1 MLHLNNKISHRLA
14 GVLGLLLLTM
24 MAIVGMSLW
33 QMSAMRTLGAEVT
46 DNWLPSVEKI
56 NQMNAS
62 VIDFRMVEFQHVLNN
77 DDSRMAAIE
86 RVLQETRTTFDAH
99 HKHYVELI
107 SSDEERKLHD
117 TFDTDW
123 KRYLQFHEQVLA
135 FSRKNEN
142 TQAKAVLEGDAQRTF
157 AAMRKVLD
165 QLIQLNEAGSVS
177 AAAASESA
185 YRMARNAMLIAAAL
199 GLALAITTGWWLM
212 RSITGPLQQAL
223 QAAHRV
229 ADGDLSCV
237 VEHQSEDESGKVLQ
251 ALQQMQS
258 SLEGVVTKV
267 RDNADSVATAS
278 QQIAHASLDLSSR
291 TEEQAS
297 ALEETAATMDELAAT
312 VRTNSENAQ
321 QADQLARSASAIAEQ
336 GGEVVGRVVT
346 TMQNINASSRKISDI
361 IGVIDGIAFQTNIL
375 ALNAAVEAARA
386 GEQGRGFA
394 VVASEVR
401 SLAQRSAEAA
411 KEIKTLIS
419 RSVEQVSHGTELVD
433 QAGKTMGEIV
443 GSIQRVSN
451 IVAEITTATQEQS
464 LGIQQVGQAI
474 SQLDQTTQQ
483 NAAMVEES
491 AAAAETLK
499 SQAMQLVQTV
509 GVFKLSS
516 QGMGHSAATTRPARH
531 HQPAHPPARP
541 AVQPAARPAF
551 KPAPAAK
558 AAVAPP
564 PSAPAVAEQASD
576 DWAKF

>member
-1 MLHLNNKISHRLA
+1 MPHLNNKISHRLA
-14 GVLGLLLLTM
+14 GVLGLLLLTTL
-24 MAIVGMSLW
+24 AIVGMALW
-33 QMSAMRTLGAEVT
+33 QMGVMRTLSADVSN
-46 DNWLPSVEKI
+46 NWLPSVETVT
-56 NQMNAS
+56 QMNTNTGELRVA
-62 VIDFRMVEFQHVLNN
+62 EFQQVLNT
-77 DDSRMAAIE
+77 DSTRVAALEKTMAQIQAE
-86 RVLQETRTTFDAH
+86 FEAH
-99 HKHYVELI
+99 HKTYVALI
-107 SSDEERKLHD
+107 SSPEEHKLHD
-117 TFDTDW
+117 AFEAQW
-123 KRYLQFHEQVLA
+123 KHYLQFHAQLVEL
-135 FSRKNEN
+135 SRKNE
-142 TQAKAVLEGDAQRTF
+142 QAQARELLEGDAQRTF
-157 AAMRKVLD
+157 EAMSKVLD
-165 QLIQLNEAGSVS
+165 QLVELNQTGARS
-177 AAAASESA
+177 AAEASESA
-185 YRMARNAMLIAAAL
+185 YLMARNAMVIAAAL
-199 GLALAITTGWWLM
+199 GLAMAVTAGLWLM

-237 VEHQSEDESGKVLQ
+237 IEHQSQDESGQVLQ
-251 ALQQMQS
+251 ALQQMQT

-278 QQIAHASLDLSSR
+278 QQIANASQDLSSR

-312 VRTNSENAQ
+312 VRTNTENAQ
-321 QADQLARSASAIAEQ
+321 QADQLARSASAIAVQ
-336 GGEVVGRVVT
+336 GGEVVGKVVT

-419 RSVEQVSHGTELVD
+419 RSVEQVSHGTDLVD

-443 GSIQRVSN
+443 GSIRRVSD
-451 IVAEITTATQEQS
+451 IVTEITTATQEQS

-499 SQAMQLVQTV
+499 DQAMQLVQTV
-509 GVFKLSS
+509 AVFRLSGTPS
-516 QGMGHSAATTRPARH
+516 TRASAMPAAPRQTAPQTRAATM
-531 HQPAHPPARP
+531 
-541 AVQPAARPAF
+541 
-551 KPAPAAK
+551 PAPR
-558 AAVAPP
+558 PTFR
-564 PSAPAVAEQASD
+564 SAPAHTAVQTSAGTPAAAEPVSD

>member
-1 MLHLNNKISHRLA
+1 MPHLNNKISHRLA
-14 GVLGLLLLTM
+14 GVLGLLLLTTL
-24 MAIVGMSLW
+24 AIVGMALW
-33 QMSAMRTLGAEVT
+33 QMGVMRTLSAEVSN
-46 DNWLPSVEKI
+46 NWLPSVETVT
-56 NQMNAS
+56 QMNTNTGELRVA
-62 VIDFRMVEFQHVLNN
+62 EFQQVLNT
-77 DDSRMAAIE
+77 DSTRVAALEKTMAQIQAE
-86 RVLQETRTTFDAH
+86 FEAH
-99 HKHYVELI
+99 HKTYVALI
-107 SSDEERKLHD
+107 SSPEEHKLHD
-117 TFDTDW
+117 AFEAQW
-123 KRYLQFHEQVLA
+123 KHYLQFHAQLVEL
-135 FSRKNEN
+135 SRKNE
-142 TQAKAVLEGDAQRTF
+142 QAQARELLEGDAQRTF
-157 AAMRKVLD
+157 EAMSKVLD
-165 QLIQLNEAGSVS
+165 QLVELNQTGARS
-177 AAAASESA
+177 AAEASESA
-185 YRMARNAMLIAAAL
+185 YLMARNAMVIAAAL
-199 GLALAITTGWWLM
+199 GLAMAVTAGLWLM

-237 VEHQSEDESGKVLQ
+237 IEHQSQDESGQVLQ
-251 ALQQMQS
+251 ALQQMQT
-258 SLEGVVTKV
+258 SLEGVVTRV

-278 QQIAHASLDLSSR
+278 QQIANASQDLSSR

-312 VRTNSENAQ
+312 VRTNTENAQ
-321 QADQLARSASAIAEQ
+321 QADQLARSASAIAVQ
-336 GGEVVGRVVT
+336 GGEVVGKVVT

-419 RSVEQVSHGTELVD
+419 RSVEQVSHGTDLVD

-443 GSIQRVSN
+443 GSIRRVSD
-451 IVAEITTATQEQS
+451 IVTEITTATQEQS

-499 SQAMQLVQTV
+499 DQAMQLVQTV
-509 GVFKLSS
+509 AVFRLSGTPS
-516 QGMGHSAATTRPARH
+516 TRASAMPAAPRQTAPQTRAATM
-531 HQPAHPPARP
+531 
-541 AVQPAARPAF
+541 
-551 KPAPAAK
+551 PAPR
-558 AAVAPP
+558 PTFR
-564 PSAPAVAEQASD
+564 SAPAHTAVQTSAGTPAAAEPVSD

>member
-1 MLHLNNKISHRLA
+1 MPHLNNKISHRLA
-14 GVLGLLLLTM
+14 GVLGLLLLTTL
-24 MAIVGMSLW
+24 AIVGMALW
-33 QMSAMRTLGAEVT
+33 QMGVMRTLSAEVSN
-46 DNWLPSVEKI
+46 NWLPSVETV
-56 NQMNAS
+56 NQMNANTGELR
-62 VIDFRMVEFQHVLNN
+62 VAEFQQVLNT
-77 DDSRMAAIE
+77 DSTRVAALEKTMAQIQAE
-86 RVLQETRTTFDAH
+86 FEAH
-99 HKHYVELI
+99 HKTYVALI
-107 SSDEERKLHD
+107 SSPEEHKLHD
-117 TFDTDW
+117 AFEAQW
-123 KRYLQFHEQVLA
+123 KHYLQFHAQLVEL
-135 FSRKNEN
+135 SRKNE
-142 TQAKAVLEGDAQRTF
+142 QAQARELLEGDAQRTF
-157 AAMRKVLD
+157 EAMSKVLD
-165 QLIQLNEAGSVS
+165 QLVELNQTGARS
-177 AAAASESA
+177 AAEASESA
-185 YRMARNAMLIAAAL
+185 YLMARNAMVIAAAL
-199 GLALAITTGWWLM
+199 GLAMAVTAGLWLM

-237 VEHQSEDESGKVLQ
+237 IEHQSQDESGQVLQ
-251 ALQQMQS
+251 ALQQMQT

-278 QQIAHASLDLSSR
+278 QQIANASQDLSSR

-312 VRTNSENAQ
+312 VRTNTENAQ
-321 QADQLARSASAIAEQ
+321 QADQLARSASAIAVQ
-336 GGEVVGRVVT
+336 GGEVVGKVVT

-419 RSVEQVSHGTELVD
+419 RSVEQVSHGTDLVD

-443 GSIQRVSN
+443 GSIRRVSD
-451 IVAEITTATQEQS
+451 IVTEITTATQEQS

-499 SQAMQLVQTV
+499 DQAMQLVQTV
-509 GVFKLSS
+509 AVFRLSGTPS
-516 QGMGHSAATTRPARH
+516 TRASAMPAAPRQTAPQTRAATM
-531 HQPAHPPARP
+531 
-541 AVQPAARPAF
+541 
-551 KPAPAAK
+551 PAPR
-558 AAVAPP
+558 PTFR
-564 PSAPAVAEQASD
+564 SAPAHTAVQTSAGTPAAAEPVSD

>member
-1 MLHLNNKISHRLA
+1 MPHLNNKISHRLA
-14 GVLGLLLLTM
+14 GVLGLLLLTTL
-24 MAIVGMSLW
+24 AIVGMALW
-33 QMSAMRTLGAEVT
+33 QMGVMRTLSAEVSN
-46 DNWLPSVEKI
+46 NWLPSVETVT
-56 NQMNAS
+56 QMNTNTGELRVA
-62 VIDFRMVEFQHVLNN
+62 EFQQVLNT
-77 DDSRMAAIE
+77 DSTRVAALEKTMAQIQAE
-86 RVLQETRTTFDAH
+86 FEAH
-99 HKHYVELI
+99 HKTYVALI
-107 SSDEERKLHD
+107 SSPEEHKLHD
-117 TFDTDW
+117 AFEAQW
-123 KRYLQFHEQVLA
+123 KHYLQFHAQLVEL
-135 FSRKNEN
+135 SRKNE
-142 TQAKAVLEGDAQRTF
+142 QAQARELLEGDAQRTF
-157 AAMRKVLD
+157 EAMSKVLD
-165 QLIQLNEAGSVS
+165 QLVELNQTGARS
-177 AAAASESA
+177 AAEASESA
-185 YRMARNAMLIAAAL
+185 YLMARNAMVIAAAL
-199 GLALAITTGWWLM
+199 GLAMAVTAGLWLM

-237 VEHQSEDESGKVLQ
+237 IEHQSQDESGQVLQ
-251 ALQQMQS
+251 ALQQMQT

-278 QQIAHASLDLSSR
+278 QQIANASQDLSSR

-312 VRTNSENAQ
+312 VRTNTENAQ
-321 QADQLARSASAIAEQ
+321 QADQLARSASAIAVQ
-336 GGEVVGRVVT
+336 GGEVVGKVVT

-419 RSVEQVSHGTELVD
+419 RSVEQVSHGTDLVD

-443 GSIQRVSN
+443 GSIRRVSD
-451 IVAEITTATQEQS
+451 IVTEITTATQEQS

-499 SQAMQLVQTV
+499 DQAMQLVQTV
-509 GVFKLSS
+509 AVFRLSGTPS
-516 QGMGHSAATTRPARH
+516 TRASAMPAAPRQTAPQTRAATM
-531 HQPAHPPARP
+531 
-541 AVQPAARPAF
+541 
-551 KPAPAAK
+551 PAPR
-558 AAVAPP
+558 PTFR
-564 PSAPAVAEQASD
+564 SAPAHTAVQTSAGTPAAAEPVSD

>member
-1 MLHLNNKISHRLA
+1 MPHLNNKISHRLA
-14 GVLGLLLLTM
+14 GVLGLLLLTTL
-24 MAIVGMSLW
+24 AIVGMALW
-33 QMSAMRTLGAEVT
+33 QMGVMRTLSAEVSN
-46 DNWLPSVEKI
+46 NWLPSVETV
-56 NQMNAS
+56 NQMNANTGELR
-62 VIDFRMVEFQHVLNN
+62 VAEFQQVLNT
-77 DDSRMAAIE
+77 DSTRVAALEKTMAQIQAE
-86 RVLQETRTTFDAH
+86 FEAH
-99 HKHYVELI
+99 HKTYVALI
-107 SSDEERKLHD
+107 SSPEEHKLHD
-117 TFDTDW
+117 AFDAQW
-123 KRYLQFHEQVLA
+123 KHYLQFHAQIVEL
-135 FSRKNEN
+135 SRKNE
-142 TQAKAVLEGDAQRTF
+142 QAQARELLEGDAQRTF
-157 AAMRKVLD
+157 ETMRKVLD
-165 QLIQLNEAGSVS
+165 QLVELNQTGARS
-177 AAAASESA
+177 AAEASESA
-185 YRMARNAMLIAAAL
+185 YLMARNAMVIAAAL
-199 GLALAITTGWWLM
+199 GLAMAVTAGLWLM

-237 VEHQSEDESGKVLQ
+237 IEHQSQDESGQVLQ
-251 ALQQMQS
+251 ALQQMQT

-278 QQIAHASLDLSSR
+278 QQIANASQDLSSR

-312 VRTNSENAQ
+312 VRTNTENAQ
-321 QADQLARSASAIAEQ
+321 QADQLARSASAIAVQ
-336 GGEVVGRVVT
+336 GGEVVGKVVT

-419 RSVEQVSHGTELVD
+419 RSVEQVSHGTDLVD

-443 GSIQRVSN
+443 GSIRRVSD
-451 IVAEITTATQEQS
+451 IVTEITTATQEQS

-499 SQAMQLVQTV
+499 DQAMQLVQTV
-509 GVFKLSS
+509 AVFRLSGTPS
-516 QGMGHSAATTRPARH
+516 TRASAMPAAPRQTAPQTRAATM
-531 HQPAHPPARP
+531 
-541 AVQPAARPAF
+541 
-551 KPAPAAK
+551 PAPR
-558 AAVAPP
+558 PTFR
-564 PSAPAVAEQASD
+564 SAPAHTAVQTSAGTPAAAEPVSD

>member
-1 MLHLNNKISHRLA
+1 MPHLNNKISHRLA
-14 GVLGLLLLTM
+14 GVLGLLLLTTL
-24 MAIVGMSLW
+24 AIVGMALW
-33 QMSAMRTLGAEVT
+33 QMGVMRTLSAEVSN
-46 DNWLPSVEKI
+46 NWLPSVETVT
-56 NQMNAS
+56 QMNTNTGELRVA
-62 VIDFRMVEFQHVLNN
+62 EFQQVLNT
-77 DDSRMAAIE
+77 DSTRVAALEKTMAQIQAE
-86 RVLQETRTTFDAH
+86 FEAH
-99 HKHYVELI
+99 HKTYVALI
-107 SSDEERKLHD
+107 SSPEEQKLHD
-117 TFDTDW
+117 AFEAQW
-123 KRYLQFHEQVLA
+123 KHYLQFHAQIVEL
-135 FSRKNEN
+135 SRKNE
-142 TQAKAVLEGDAQRTF
+142 QAQARELLEGDAQRTF
-157 AAMRKVLD
+157 ETMSKVLD
-165 QLIQLNEAGSVS
+165 QLVELNQTGARS
-177 AAAASESA
+177 AAEASESA
-185 YRMARNAMLIAAAL
+185 YLMARNAMVIAAAL
-199 GLALAITTGWWLM
+199 GLAMAVTAGLWLM

-223 QAAHRV
+223 QATHRV

-237 VEHQSEDESGKVLQ
+237 IEHQSQDESGQVLQ
-251 ALQQMQS
+251 ALQQMQT

-278 QQIAHASLDLSSR
+278 QQIANASQDLSSR

-312 VRTNSENAQ
+312 VRANTENAQ
-321 QADQLARSASAIAEQ
+321 QADQLARSASAIAVQ
-336 GGEVVGRVVT
+336 GGEVVGKVVT

-419 RSVEQVSHGTELVD
+419 RSVEQVSHGTDLVD

-443 GSIQRVSN
+443 GSIRRVSD
-451 IVAEITTATQEQS
+451 IVTEITTATQEQS

-499 SQAMQLVQTV
+499 DQAMQLVQTV
-509 GVFKLSS
+509 AVFRLSGTPS
-516 QGMGHSAATTRPARH
+516 TRASAMPAAPRQTAPQTRAATM
-531 HQPAHPPARP
+531 
-541 AVQPAARPAF
+541 
-551 KPAPAAK
+551 PAPR
-558 AAVAPP
+558 PTFR
-564 PSAPAVAEQASD
+564 SAPAHTAVQTSAGTPAAAEPVSD

>member
-1 MLHLNNKISHRLA
+1 
-14 GVLGLLLLTM
+14 
-24 MAIVGMSLW
+24 MS
-33 QMSAMRTLGAEVT
+33 
-46 DNWLPSVEKI
+46 
-56 NQMNAS
+56 
-62 VIDFRMVEFQHVLNN
+62 
-77 DDSRMAAIE
+77 
-86 RVLQETRTTFDAH
+86 
-99 HKHYVELI
+99 
-107 SSDEERKLHD
+107 
-117 TFDTDW
+117 
-123 KRYLQFHEQVLA
+123 
-135 FSRKNEN
+135 
-142 TQAKAVLEGDAQRTF
+142 
-157 AAMRKVLD
+157 KVLD
-165 QLIQLNEAGSVS
+165 QLVELNQTGARS
-177 AAAASESA
+177 AAEASESA
-185 YRMARNAMLIAAAL
+185 YLMARNAMVIAAAL
-199 GLALAITTGWWLM
+199 GLAMAVTAGLWLM

-237 VEHQSEDESGKVLQ
+237 IEHQSQDESGQVLQ
-251 ALQQMQS
+251 ALQQMQT

-278 QQIAHASLDLSSR
+278 QQIANASQDLSSR

-312 VRTNSENAQ
+312 VRTNTENAQ
-321 QADQLARSASAIAEQ
+321 QADQLARSASAIAVQ
-336 GGEVVGRVVT
+336 GGEVVGKVVT

-419 RSVEQVSHGTELVD
+419 RSVEQVSHGTDLVD

-443 GSIQRVSN
+443 GSIRRVSD
-451 IVAEITTATQEQS
+451 IVTEITTATQEQS

-499 SQAMQLVQTV
+499 DQAMQLVQTV
-509 GVFKLSS
+509 AVFRLSGTPS
-516 QGMGHSAATTRPARH
+516 TRASAMPAAPRQTAPQTRAATM
-531 HQPAHPPARP
+531 
-541 AVQPAARPAF
+541 
-551 KPAPAAK
+551 PAPR
-558 AAVAPP
+558 PTFR
-564 PSAPAVAEQASD
+564 SAPAHTAVQTSAGTPAAAEPVSD

>member
-1 MLHLNNKISHRLA
+1 MPHLNDKISHRLA
-14 GVLGLLLLTM
+14 GVLGLLLLTTL
-24 MAIVGMSLW
+24 AIVGMALW
-33 QMSAMRTLGAEVT
+33 QMGVMRTLSAEVSN
-46 DNWLPSVEKI
+46 NWLPSVETV
-56 NQMNAS
+56 NQMNANTGELR
-62 VIDFRMVEFQHVLNN
+62 VAEFQQVLNT
-77 DDSRMAAIE
+77 DSTRVAALEKTMAQIQAE
-86 RVLQETRTTFDAH
+86 FEAH
-99 HKHYVELI
+99 HKTYVALI
-107 SSDEERKLHD
+107 SSPEEQKLHD
-117 TFDTDW
+117 AFEAQW
-123 KRYLQFHEQVLA
+123 KHYLQFHAQIVEL
-135 FSRKNEN
+135 SRKNE
-142 TQAKAVLEGDAQRTF
+142 QAQARELLEGDAQRTF
-157 AAMRKVLD
+157 ETMSKVLD
-165 QLIQLNEAGSVS
+165 QLVELNQTGARS
-177 AAAASESA
+177 AAEASESA
-185 YRMARNAMLIAAAL
+185 YLMARNAMVIAAAL
-199 GLALAITTGWWLM
+199 GLAMAVTAGLWLM

-223 QAAHRV
+223 QATHRV

-237 VEHQSEDESGKVLQ
+237 IEHQSQDESGQVLQ
-251 ALQQMQS
+251 ALQQMQT

-278 QQIAHASLDLSSR
+278 QQIANASQDLSSR

-312 VRTNSENAQ
+312 VRANTENAQ
-321 QADQLARSASAIAEQ
+321 QADQLARSASAIAVQ
-336 GGEVVGRVVT
+336 GGEVVGKVVT

-419 RSVEQVSHGTELVD
+419 RSVEQVSHGTDLVD

-443 GSIQRVSN
+443 GSIRRVSD
-451 IVAEITTATQEQS
+451 IVTEITTATQEQS

-499 SQAMQLVQTV
+499 DQAMQLVQTV
-509 GVFKLSS
+509 AVFRLSGTPS
-516 QGMGHSAATTRPARH
+516 TRASAMPAAPRQTAPQTRAATM
-531 HQPAHPPARP
+531 
-541 AVQPAARPAF
+541 
-551 KPAPAAK
+551 PAPR
-558 AAVAPP
+558 PTFR
-564 PSAPAVAEQASD
+564 SAPAHTAVQTSAGTPAAAEPVSD

>member
-24 MAIVGMSLW
+24 MAIVGMALW
-33 QMSAMRTLGAEVT
+33 QMGAMRTLSAEVSN
-46 DNWLPSVEKI
+46 NWLPSVAKV

-62 VIDFRMVEFQHVLNN
+62 VIDFRMVEFQHVLNT
-77 DDSRMAAIE
+77 DDARMESIE
-86 RVLQETRTTFDAH
+86 RVMAQVRTTSDAH
-99 HKHYVELI
+99 NKSYVELI
-107 SSDEERKLHD
+107 SSPEERKLHD
-117 TFDTDW
+117 TFDTEW
-123 KRYLQFHEQVLA
+123 KRYLQLHEQVLA
-135 FSRKNEN
+135 LSRKNEN
-142 TQAKAVLEGDAQRTF
+142 TQAKAVLEGDAQQTF
-157 AAMRKVLD
+157 GAMRKVLA
-165 QLIQLNEAGSVS
+165 QLIQLNEAGSLS
-177 AAAASESA
+177 AAQASESA
-185 YRMARNAMLIAAAL
+185 YLMARNAMLIAAAL
-199 GLALAITTGWWLM
+199 GLSMAITTGWWLI
-212 RSITGPLQQAL
+212 RSITSPLQQAL

-237 VEHQSEDESGKVLQ
+237 IEQQSEDESGKVLQ

-278 QQIAHASLDLSSR
+278 QQIAHASQDLSSR

-297 ALEETAATMDELAAT
+297 ALEETAATMDELGAT
-312 VRTNSENAQ
+312 VRTNTENAQ
-321 QADQLARSASAIAEQ
+321 QADQLARSASAIAVQ

-411 KEIKTLIS
+411 KEIKTLIN
-419 RSVEQVSHGTELVD
+419 RSVEQVSHGTDLVD

-443 GSIQRVSN
+443 GSIQRVSH

-499 SQAMQLVQTV
+499 EQAMQLVQTV
-509 GVFKLSS
+509 AVFRLS
-516 QGMGHSAATTRPARH
+516 GTAATRVSTMPAAPRQTSHPARAAAM
-531 HQPAHPPARP
+531 PAPRSTFKSAPAP
-541 AVQPAARPAF
+541 VAHAAAS
-551 KPAPAAK
+551 APAA
-558 AAVAPP
+558 
-564 PSAPAVAEQASD
+564 AEPVSD

>member
-1 MLHLNNKISHRLA
+1 MPHLNNKISHRLA
-14 GVLGLLLLTM
+14 GVLGLLLLTTL
-24 MAIVGMSLW
+24 AIVGMALW
-33 QMSAMRTLGAEVT
+33 QMGVMRTLSAEVSN
-46 DNWLPSVEKI
+46 NWLPSVETV
-56 NQMNAS
+56 NQMNANTGELR
-62 VIDFRMVEFQHVLNN
+62 VAEFQQVLNT
-77 DDSRMAAIE
+77 DSTRVAALEKTMAQIQAE
-86 RVLQETRTTFDAH
+86 FEAH
-99 HKHYVELI
+99 HKTYVALI
-107 SSDEERKLHD
+107 SSPEEHKLHD
-117 TFDTDW
+117 AFEAQW
-123 KRYLQFHEQVLA
+123 KHYLQFHAQIVEL
-135 FSRKNEN
+135 SRKNE
-142 TQAKAVLEGDAQRTF
+142 QAQARELLEGDAQRTF
-157 AAMRKVLD
+157 EAMRKVLD
-165 QLIQLNEAGSVS
+165 QLVEMNQTGARS
-177 AAAASESA
+177 AAEASESA
-185 YRMARNAMLIAAAL
+185 YLMARNAMVIAAAL
-199 GLALAITTGWWLM
+199 GLAMAVTAGLWLM

-237 VEHQSEDESGKVLQ
+237 IEHQSQDESGQVLQ
-251 ALQQMQS
+251 ALQQMQT

-278 QQIAHASLDLSSR
+278 QQIANASQDLSSR

-312 VRTNSENAQ
+312 VRTNTENAQ
-321 QADQLARSASAIAEQ
+321 QADQLARSASAIAVQ
-336 GGEVVGRVVT
+336 GGEVVGKVVT

-419 RSVEQVSHGTELVD
+419 RSVEQVSHGTDLVD

-443 GSIQRVSN
+443 GSIRRVSD
-451 IVAEITTATQEQS
+451 IVTEITTATQEQS

-499 SQAMQLVQTV
+499 DQAMQLVQTV
-509 GVFKLSS
+509 AVFRLSGTPS
-516 QGMGHSAATTRPARH
+516 TRASAMPAAPRQTAPQTRAATM
-531 HQPAHPPARP
+531 
-541 AVQPAARPAF
+541 
-551 KPAPAAK
+551 PAPR
-558 AAVAPP
+558 PTFR
-564 PSAPAVAEQASD
+564 SAPAHTAVQTSAGTPAAAEPVSD

>member
-1 MLHLNNKISHRLA
+1 MPHLNNKISHRLA
-14 GVLGLLLLTM
+14 GVLGLLLLTTL
-24 MAIVGMSLW
+24 AIVGMALW
-33 QMSAMRTLGAEVT
+33 QMGVMRTLSAEVSN
-46 DNWLPSVEKI
+46 NWLPSVETV
-56 NQMNAS
+56 NQMNANTGELR
-62 VIDFRMVEFQHVLNN
+62 VAEFQQVLNT
-77 DDSRMAAIE
+77 DSTRVAALEKTMAQIQAE
-86 RVLQETRTTFDAH
+86 FEAH
-99 HKHYVELI
+99 HKTYVALI
-107 SSDEERKLHD
+107 SSPEEHKLHD
-117 TFDTDW
+117 AFDAQW
-123 KRYLQFHEQVLA
+123 KHYLQFHAQIVEL
-135 FSRKNEN
+135 SRKNE
-142 TQAKAVLEGDAQRTF
+142 QAQARELLEGDAQRTF
-157 AAMRKVLD
+157 EAMSKVLD
-165 QLIQLNEAGSVS
+165 QLVELNQTGARS
-177 AAAASESA
+177 AAEASESA
-185 YRMARNAMLIAAAL
+185 YLMARNAMVIAAAL
-199 GLALAITTGWWLM
+199 GLAMAVTAGLWLM

-237 VEHQSEDESGKVLQ
+237 IEHQSQDESGQVLQ
-251 ALQQMQS
+251 ALQQMQT

-278 QQIAHASLDLSSR
+278 QQIANASQDLSSR

-312 VRTNSENAQ
+312 VRTNTENAQ
-321 QADQLARSASAIAEQ
+321 QADQLARSASAIAVQ
-336 GGEVVGRVVT
+336 GGEVVGKVVT

-419 RSVEQVSHGTELVD
+419 RSVEQVSHGTDLVD

-443 GSIQRVSN
+443 GSIRRVSD
-451 IVAEITTATQEQS
+451 IVTEITTATQEQS

-499 SQAMQLVQTV
+499 DQAMQLVQTV
-509 GVFKLSS
+509 AVFRLSGTPS
-516 QGMGHSAATTRPARH
+516 TRASAMPAAPRQTAPQTRAATM
-531 HQPAHPPARP
+531 
-541 AVQPAARPAF
+541 
-551 KPAPAAK
+551 PAPR
-558 AAVAPP
+558 PTFR
-564 PSAPAVAEQASD
+564 SAPAHTAVQTSAGTPAAAEPVSD

>member
-1 MLHLNNKISHRLA
+1 MPHLNNKISHRLA
-14 GVLGLLLLTM
+14 GVLGLLLLTTL
-24 MAIVGMSLW
+24 AIVGLALW
-33 QMSAMRTLGAEVT
+33 QMGVMRTLSAEVSN
-46 DNWLPSVEKI
+46 NWLPSVETVT
-56 NQMNAS
+56 QMNTNTGELRVA
-62 VIDFRMVEFQHVLNN
+62 EFQQVLNT
-77 DDSRMAAIE
+77 DSTRVAALEKTMAQIQAE
-86 RVLQETRTTFDAH
+86 FEAH
-99 HKHYVELI
+99 HKTYVALI
-107 SSDEERKLHD
+107 SSPEEHKLHD
-117 TFDTDW
+117 AFEAQW
-123 KRYLQFHEQVLA
+123 KHYLQFHAQIVEL
-135 FSRKNEN
+135 SRKNE
-142 TQAKAVLEGDAQRTF
+142 QAQARELLEGDAQRTF
-157 AAMRKVLD
+157 ETMSKVLD
-165 QLIQLNEAGSVS
+165 QLVELNQTGARS
-177 AAAASESA
+177 AAEASESA
-185 YRMARNAMLIAAAL
+185 YLMARNAMVIAAAL
-199 GLALAITTGWWLM
+199 GLAMAVTAGLWLM

-237 VEHQSEDESGKVLQ
+237 IEHQSQDESGQVLQ
-251 ALQQMQS
+251 ALQQMQT

-278 QQIAHASLDLSSR
+278 QQIANASQDLSSR

-312 VRTNSENAQ
+312 VRTNTENAQ
-321 QADQLARSASAIAEQ
+321 QADQLARSASAIAVQ
-336 GGEVVGRVVT
+336 GGEVVGKVVT

-419 RSVEQVSHGTELVD
+419 RSVEQVSHGTDLVD

-443 GSIQRVSN
+443 GSIRRVSD
-451 IVAEITTATQEQS
+451 IVTEITTATQEQS

-499 SQAMQLVQTV
+499 DQAMQLVQTV
-509 GVFKLSS
+509 AVFRLSGTPS
-516 QGMGHSAATTRPARH
+516 TRASAMPAAPRQTAHQTRAATM
-531 HQPAHPPARP
+531 
-541 AVQPAARPAF
+541 
-551 KPAPAAK
+551 PAPR
-558 AAVAPP
+558 PTFR
-564 PSAPAVAEQASD
+564 SAPAHTAVQTSAGTPVAAEPVSD

>member
-1 MLHLNNKISHRLA
+1 MPHLNNKISHRLA
-14 GVLGLLLLTM
+14 GVLGLLLLTTL
-24 MAIVGMSLW
+24 AIVGMALW
-33 QMSAMRTLGAEVT
+33 QMGVMRTLSA
-46 DNWLPSVEKI
+46 DISNNWLPSVETV
-56 NQMNAS
+56 NQMNANTGELR
-62 VIDFRMVEFQHVLNN
+62 VAEFQQVLNT
-77 DDSRMAAIE
+77 DSTRVAALEKTMAQIQAE
-86 RVLQETRTTFDAH
+86 FEAH
-99 HKHYVELI
+99 HKTYVALI
-107 SSDEERKLHD
+107 SSPEEQKLHD
-117 TFDTDW
+117 AFDAQW
-123 KRYLQFHEQVLA
+123 KHYLQFHAQLVEL
-135 FSRKNEN
+135 SRKNE
-142 TQAKAVLEGDAQRTF
+142 QAQARELLEGDAQRTF
-157 AAMRKVLD
+157 ETMSKVLD
-165 QLIQLNEAGSVS
+165 QLVELNQTGARS
-177 AAAASESA
+177 AAEASESA
-185 YRMARNAMLIAAAL
+185 YLMARNAMVIAAAL
-199 GLALAITTGWWLM
+199 GLAMAVTAGLWLM
-212 RSITGPLQQAL
+212 RSITGPLHQAL

-237 VEHQSEDESGKVLQ
+237 IEHQSQDESGQVLQ
-251 ALQQMQS
+251 ALQQMQT

-278 QQIAHASLDLSSR
+278 QQIANASQDLSSR

-312 VRTNSENAQ
+312 VRTNTENAQ
-321 QADQLARSASAIAEQ
+321 QADQLARSASAIAVQ
-336 GGEVVGRVVT
+336 GGEVVGKVVT

-419 RSVEQVSHGTELVD
+419 RSVEQVSHGTDLVD

-443 GSIQRVSN
+443 GSIRRVSD
-451 IVAEITTATQEQS
+451 IVTEITTATQEQS

-499 SQAMQLVQTV
+499 DQAMQLVQTV
-509 GVFKLSS
+509 AVFRLSGTPS
-516 QGMGHSAATTRPARH
+516 TRASAMPAAPRQTAPQTRAATM
-531 HQPAHPPARP
+531 
-541 AVQPAARPAF
+541 
-551 KPAPAAK
+551 PAPR
-558 AAVAPP
+558 PTFR
-564 PSAPAVAEQASD
+564 SAPAHTAVQTSAGTPAAAEPVSD

>member
-1 MLHLNNKISHRLA
+1 MPHLNNKIAHRLG

-24 MAIVGMSLW
+24 LAIVGMALW
-33 QMSAMRTLGAEVT
+33 QMGVMRTLGADVSN
-46 DNWLPSVEKI
+46 NWLPSVETV
-56 NQMNAS
+56 NQMS
-62 VIDFRMVEFQHVLNN
+62 TSTSDFRVAEFQHVLNT
-77 DDSRMAAIE
+77 DDRRMAAIE
-86 RVLQETRTTFDAH
+86 KVMAKVQAEFDAQH
-99 HKHYVELI
+99 QRYVALI
-107 SSDEERKLHD
+107 SSAEERKLHD
-117 TFDTDW
+117 TFEAEW
-123 KRYLQFHEQVLA
+123 KRYLQLHEQVLVL
-135 FSRKNEN
+135 SRKNEN
-142 TQAKAVLEGDAQRTF
+142 AQAKDLLEGEAQQSFET
-157 AAMRKVLD
+157 MSKVMD
-165 QLIQLNEAGSVS
+165 QLVDMNQSGAKS
-177 AAAASESA
+177 AAKASEAA
-185 YRMARNAMLIAAAL
+185 YATARNAMAIATAL
-199 GLALAITTGWWLM
+199 GLAMAVAAGVWLM

-223 QAAHRV
+223 QAANRV

-237 VEHQSEDESGKVLQ
+237 VEHQSQDESGQVLQ
-251 ALQQMQS
+251 ALQQMQT
-258 SLEGVVTKV
+258 SLEVVVTKV
-267 RDNADSVATAS
+267 RNNADSVATAS

-297 ALEETAATMDELAAT
+297 ALEETSATMEELAST
-312 VRTNSENAQ
+312 VRANTENAQ
-321 QADQLARSASAIAEQ
+321 QADQLARSASAIAAQ
-336 GGEVVGRVVT
+336 GGEVVGKVVT

-419 RSVEQVSHGTELVD
+419 RSVEQVAHGTDLVD

-443 GSIQRVSN
+443 GSIRRVSD
-451 IVAEITTATQEQS
+451 IVTEITTATQEQS

-499 SQAMQLVQTV
+499 DQAMQLVQTV
-509 GVFKLSS
+509 AVFKLSS
-516 QGMGHSAATTRPARH
+516 QSAVATRPSTL
-531 HQPAHPPARP
+531 PASPRQQHSRVAVPPART
-541 AVQPAARPAF
+541 AF
-551 KPAPAAK
+551 KSAPVVQ
-558 AAVAPP
+558 AAVRI
-564 PSAPAVAEQASD
+564 PSSTPVAAEQASD

>member
-1 MLHLNNKISHRLA
+1 MPHLNNKISHRLA
-14 GVLGLLLLTM
+14 GVLGLLLLTTL
-24 MAIVGMSLW
+24 AIVGMALW
-33 QMSAMRTLGAEVT
+33 QMGVMRTLSAEVSN
-46 DNWLPSVEKI
+46 NWLPSVETV
-56 NQMNAS
+56 NQMNANTGELR
-62 VIDFRMVEFQHVLNN
+62 VAEFQQVLNT
-77 DDSRMAAIE
+77 DSTRVAALEKTMAQIQAE
-86 RVLQETRTTFDAH
+86 FEAH
-99 HKHYVELI
+99 HKTYVALI
-107 SSDEERKLHD
+107 SSPEEQKLHD
-117 TFDTDW
+117 AFEAQW
-123 KRYLQFHEQVLA
+123 KHYLQFHAQIVEL
-135 FSRKNEN
+135 SRKNE
-142 TQAKAVLEGDAQRTF
+142 QAQARELLEGDAQRTF
-157 AAMRKVLD
+157 ETMSKVLD
-165 QLIQLNEAGSVS
+165 QLVELNQTGARS
-177 AAAASESA
+177 AAEASESA
-185 YRMARNAMLIAAAL
+185 YLMARNAMVIAAAL
-199 GLALAITTGWWLM
+199 GLAMAVTAGLWLM

-223 QAAHRV
+223 QATHRV

-237 VEHQSEDESGKVLQ
+237 IEHQSQDESGQVLQ
-251 ALQQMQS
+251 ALQQMQT

-278 QQIAHASLDLSSR
+278 QQIANASQDLSSR

-312 VRTNSENAQ
+312 VRANTENAQ
-321 QADQLARSASAIAEQ
+321 QADQLARSASAIAVQ
-336 GGEVVGRVVT
+336 GGEVVGKVVT

-419 RSVEQVSHGTELVD
+419 RSVEQVSHGTDLVD

-443 GSIQRVSN
+443 GSIRRVSD
-451 IVAEITTATQEQS
+451 IVTEITTATQEQS

-499 SQAMQLVQTV
+499 DQAMQLVQTV
-509 GVFKLSS
+509 AVFRLSGTPS
-516 QGMGHSAATTRPARH
+516 TRASAMPAAPRQTAPQTRAATM
-531 HQPAHPPARP
+531 
-541 AVQPAARPAF
+541 
-551 KPAPAAK
+551 PAPR
-558 AAVAPP
+558 PTFR
-564 PSAPAVAEQASD
+564 SAPAHTAVQTSAGTPAAAEPVSD

>member
-1 MLHLNNKISHRLA
+1 MPHLNDKISHRLA
-14 GVLGLLLLTM
+14 GVLGLLLLTTL
-24 MAIVGMSLW
+24 AIVGMALW
-33 QMSAMRTLGAEVT
+33 QMGVMRTLSADVSN
-46 DNWLPSVEKI
+46 NWLPSVETVT
-56 NQMNAS
+56 QMNTNTGELRVA
-62 VIDFRMVEFQHVLNN
+62 EFQQVLNT
-77 DDSRMAAIE
+77 DSTRVAALEKTMAQIQAE
-86 RVLQETRTTFDAH
+86 FEVH
-99 HKHYVELI
+99 HKTYVALI
-107 SSDEERKLHD
+107 SSPEEHKLHD
-117 TFDTDW
+117 AFVAQW
-123 KRYLQFHEQVLA
+123 KHYLQFHAQIVEL
-135 FSRKNEN
+135 SRKNE
-142 TQAKAVLEGDAQRTF
+142 QAQARELLEGDAQRTF
-157 AAMRKVLD
+157 EAMRKVLD
-165 QLIQLNEAGSVS
+165 QLVEMNQTGARS
-177 AAAASESA
+177 AAEASESA
-185 YRMARNAMLIAAAL
+185 YLMARNAMVIAAAL
-199 GLALAITTGWWLM
+199 GLAMAVTAGLWLM

-237 VEHQSEDESGKVLQ
+237 IEHQSQDESGQVLQ
-251 ALQQMQS
+251 ALQQMQT

-278 QQIAHASLDLSSR
+278 QQIANASQDLSSR

-312 VRTNSENAQ
+312 VRTNTENAQ
-321 QADQLARSASAIAEQ
+321 QADQLARSASAIAVQ
-336 GGEVVGRVVT
+336 GGEVVGKVVT

-419 RSVEQVSHGTELVD
+419 RSVEQVSHGTDLVD

-443 GSIQRVSN
+443 GSIRRVSD
-451 IVAEITTATQEQS
+451 IVTEITTATQEQS

-499 SQAMQLVQTV
+499 DQAMQLVQTV
-509 GVFKLSS
+509 AVFRLSGTPS
-516 QGMGHSAATTRPARH
+516 TRASAMPAAPRQTAPQTRAATM
-531 HQPAHPPARP
+531 
-541 AVQPAARPAF
+541 
-551 KPAPAAK
+551 PAPR
-558 AAVAPP
+558 PTFR
-564 PSAPAVAEQASD
+564 SAPAHTAVQTSAGTPAAAEPVSD

>member
-1 MLHLNNKISHRLA
+1 MPHLNNKISHRLA
-14 GVLGLLLLTM
+14 GVLGLLLLTTL
-24 MAIVGMSLW
+24 AIVGMALW
-33 QMSAMRTLGAEVT
+33 QMGVMRTLSAEVSN
-46 DNWLPSVEKI
+46 NWLPSVETV
-56 NQMNAS
+56 NQMNANTGELR
-62 VIDFRMVEFQHVLNN
+62 VAEFQQVLNT
-77 DDSRMAAIE
+77 DSTRVAALEKTMAQIQAE
-86 RVLQETRTTFDAH
+86 FEAH
-99 HKHYVELI
+99 HKTYVALI
-107 SSDEERKLHD
+107 SSPEEHKLHD
-117 TFDTDW
+117 AFEAQW
-123 KRYLQFHEQVLA
+123 KHYLQFHAQIVEL
-135 FSRKNEN
+135 SRKNE
-142 TQAKAVLEGDAQRTF
+142 QAQARELLEGDAQRTF
-157 AAMRKVLD
+157 EAMSKVLD
-165 QLIQLNEAGSVS
+165 QLVELNQTGARS
-177 AAAASESA
+177 AAEASESA
-185 YRMARNAMLIAAAL
+185 YLMARNAMVIAAAL
-199 GLALAITTGWWLM
+199 GLAMAVTAGLWLM

-237 VEHQSEDESGKVLQ
+237 IEHQSQDESGQVLQ
-251 ALQQMQS
+251 ALQLMQT

-278 QQIAHASLDLSSR
+278 QQIANASQDLSSR

-312 VRTNSENAQ
+312 VRTNTENAQ
-321 QADQLARSASAIAEQ
+321 QADQLARSASAIAVQ
-336 GGEVVGRVVT
+336 GGEVVGKVVT

-419 RSVEQVSHGTELVD
+419 RSVEQVSHGTDLVD

-443 GSIQRVSN
+443 GSIRRVSD
-451 IVAEITTATQEQS
+451 IVTEITTATQEQS

-499 SQAMQLVQTV
+499 DQAMQLVQTV
-509 GVFKLSS
+509 AVFRLSGTPS
-516 QGMGHSAATTRPARH
+516 TRASAMPAAPRQTAPQTRAATM
-531 HQPAHPPARP
+531 
-541 AVQPAARPAF
+541 
-551 KPAPAAK
+551 PAPR
-558 AAVAPP
+558 PTFR
-564 PSAPAVAEQASD
+564 SAPAHTAVQTSAGTPAAAEPVSD

>member
-1 MLHLNNKISHRLA
+1 MPHLNNKISHRLA
-14 GVLGLLLLTM
+14 GVLGLLLLTTL
-24 MAIVGMSLW
+24 AIVGMALW
-33 QMSAMRTLGAEVT
+33 QMGVMRTLSAEVSN
-46 DNWLPSVEKI
+46 NWLPSVETV
-56 NQMNAS
+56 NQMNANTGELR
-62 VIDFRMVEFQHVLNN
+62 VAEFQQVLNT
-77 DDSRMAAIE
+77 DSTRVAALEKTMAQIQAE
-86 RVLQETRTTFDAH
+86 FEAH
-99 HKHYVELI
+99 HKTYVALI
-107 SSDEERKLHD
+107 SSPEEHKLHD
-117 TFDTDW
+117 AFEAQW
-123 KRYLQFHEQVLA
+123 KHYLQFHAQIVEL
-135 FSRKNEN
+135 SRKNE
-142 TQAKAVLEGDAQRTF
+142 QAQARELLEGDAQRTF
-157 AAMRKVLD
+157 ETMRKVLD
-165 QLIQLNEAGSVS
+165 QLVELNQTGARS
-177 AAAASESA
+177 AAEASESA
-185 YRMARNAMLIAAAL
+185 YLMARNAMVIAAAL
-199 GLALAITTGWWLM
+199 GLALAVTAGLWLM

-237 VEHQSEDESGKVLQ
+237 IEHQSQDESGQVLQ
-251 ALQQMQS
+251 ALQQMQT

-278 QQIAHASLDLSSR
+278 QQIANASQDLSSR

-312 VRTNSENAQ
+312 VRTNTENAQ
-321 QADQLARSASAIAEQ
+321 QADQLARSASAIAVQ
-336 GGEVVGRVVT
+336 GGEVVGKVVT

-419 RSVEQVSHGTELVD
+419 RSVEQVAHGTDLVD

-443 GSIQRVSN
+443 GSIRRVSD
-451 IVAEITTATQEQS
+451 IVTEITTATQEQS

-499 SQAMQLVQTV
+499 DQAMQLVQTV
-509 GVFKLSS
+509 AVFRLSGTPS
-516 QGMGHSAATTRPARH
+516 TRASAMPAAPRQTAPKTRAATM
-531 HQPAHPPARP
+531 
-541 AVQPAARPAF
+541 
-551 KPAPAAK
+551 PAPR
-558 AAVAPP
+558 PTFR
-564 PSAPAVAEQASD
+564 SAPAHTAVQTSAGTPAAAEPVSD

>member
-1 MLHLNNKISHRLA
+1 MPHLNDKISHRLA
-14 GVLGLLLLTM
+14 GVLGLLLLTTL
-24 MAIVGMSLW
+24 AIVGMALW
-33 QMSAMRTLGAEVT
+33 QMGVMRTLSADVSN
-46 DNWLPSVEKI
+46 NWLPSVETV
-56 NQMNAS
+56 NQMNANTGELR
-62 VIDFRMVEFQHVLNN
+62 VAEFQQVLNT
-77 DDSRMAAIE
+77 DSTRVAALEKTMAQIQAE
-86 RVLQETRTTFDAH
+86 FEAH
-99 HKHYVELI
+99 HKTYVALI
-107 SSDEERKLHD
+107 SSPEEHKLHD
-117 TFDTDW
+117 AFEAQW
-123 KRYLQFHEQVLA
+123 KHYLQFHAQIVEL
-135 FSRKNEN
+135 SRKNE
-142 TQAKAVLEGDAQRTF
+142 QAQARELLEGDAQRTF
-157 AAMRKVLD
+157 EAMSKVLD
-165 QLIQLNEAGSVS
+165 QLVELNQTGARS
-177 AAAASESA
+177 AAEASESA
-185 YRMARNAMLIAAAL
+185 YLMARNAMVIAAAL
-199 GLALAITTGWWLM
+199 GLAMAVTAGLWLM

-237 VEHQSEDESGKVLQ
+237 IEHQSQDESGQVLQ
-251 ALQQMQS
+251 ALQQMQT

-278 QQIAHASLDLSSR
+278 QQIANASQDLSSR

-312 VRTNSENAQ
+312 VRTNTENAQ
-321 QADQLARSASAIAEQ
+321 QADQLARSASAIAVQ
-336 GGEVVGRVVT
+336 GGEVVGKVVT

-419 RSVEQVSHGTELVD
+419 RSVEQVSHGTDLVD

-443 GSIQRVSN
+443 GSIRRVSD
-451 IVAEITTATQEQS
+451 IVTEITTATQEQS

-499 SQAMQLVQTV
+499 DQAMQLVQTV
-509 GVFKLSS
+509 AVFRLSGTPS
-516 QGMGHSAATTRPARH
+516 TRASAMPAAPRQTAPQTRAATM
-531 HQPAHPPARP
+531 
-541 AVQPAARPAF
+541 
-551 KPAPAAK
+551 PAPR
-558 AAVAPP
+558 PTFR
-564 PSAPAVAEQASD
+564 SAPAHTAVQTSAGTPAAAEPVSD

>member
-1 MLHLNNKISHRLA
+1 MPHLNDKISHRLA
-14 GVLGLLLLTM
+14 GVLGLLLLTTL
-24 MAIVGMSLW
+24 AIVGMALW
-33 QMSAMRTLGAEVT
+33 QMGVMRTLSAEVSN
-46 DNWLPSVEKI
+46 NWLPSVETV
-56 NQMNAS
+56 NQMNANTGELR
-62 VIDFRMVEFQHVLNN
+62 VAEFQQVLNT
-77 DDSRMAAIE
+77 DSTRVAALEKTMAQIQAE
-86 RVLQETRTTFDAH
+86 FEAH
-99 HKHYVELI
+99 HKTYVALI
-107 SSDEERKLHD
+107 SSPEEHKLHD
-117 TFDTDW
+117 AFEAQW
-123 KRYLQFHEQVLA
+123 KHYLQFHAQIVEL
-135 FSRKNEN
+135 SRKNE
-142 TQAKAVLEGDAQRTF
+142 QAQARELLEGDAQRTF
-157 AAMRKVLD
+157 EAMRKVLD
-165 QLIQLNEAGSVS
+165 QLVEMNQTGARS
-177 AAAASESA
+177 AAEASESA
-185 YRMARNAMLIAAAL
+185 YLMARNAMVIAAAL
-199 GLALAITTGWWLM
+199 GLALAVTAGLWLM

-237 VEHQSEDESGKVLQ
+237 IEHQSQDESGQVLQ
-251 ALQQMQS
+251 ALQQMQT

-278 QQIAHASLDLSSR
+278 QQIANASQDLSSR

-312 VRTNSENAQ
+312 VRTNTENAQ
-321 QADQLARSASAIAEQ
+321 QADQLARSASAIAVQ
-336 GGEVVGRVVT
+336 GGEVVGKVVT

-419 RSVEQVSHGTELVD
+419 RSVEQVSHGTDLVD

-443 GSIQRVSN
+443 GSIRRVSD
-451 IVAEITTATQEQS
+451 IVTEITTATQEQS

-499 SQAMQLVQTV
+499 DQAMQLVQTV
-509 GVFKLSS
+509 AVFRLSGTPS
-516 QGMGHSAATTRPARH
+516 TRASAMPAAPRQTAPQTRAATM
-531 HQPAHPPARP
+531 
-541 AVQPAARPAF
+541 
-551 KPAPAAK
+551 PAPR
-558 AAVAPP
+558 PTFR
-564 PSAPAVAEQASD
+564 SAPAHTAVQTSAGTPAAAEPVSD

>member
-1 MLHLNNKISHRLA
+1 
-14 GVLGLLLLTM
+14 
-24 MAIVGMSLW
+24 MALW
-33 QMSAMRTLGAEVT
+33 QMGVMRTLSAEVSN
-46 DNWLPSVEKI
+46 NWLPSVETV
-56 NQMNAS
+56 NQMNANTGELR
-62 VIDFRMVEFQHVLNN
+62 VAEFQQVLNT
-77 DDSRMAAIE
+77 DSTRVAALEKTMAQIQAE
-86 RVLQETRTTFDAH
+86 FEAH
-99 HKHYVELI
+99 HKTYVALI
-107 SSDEERKLHD
+107 SSPEEHKLHD
-117 TFDTDW
+117 AFEAQW
-123 KRYLQFHEQVLA
+123 KHYLQFHAQIVEL
-135 FSRKNEN
+135 SRKNE
-142 TQAKAVLEGDAQRTF
+142 QAQARELLEGDAQRTF
-157 AAMRKVLD
+157 ETMRKVLD
-165 QLIQLNEAGSVS
+165 QLVELNQTGARS
-177 AAAASESA
+177 AAEASESA
-185 YRMARNAMLIAAAL
+185 YLMARNAMVIAAAL
-199 GLALAITTGWWLM
+199 GLAMAVTAGLWLM

-237 VEHQSEDESGKVLQ
+237 IEHQSQDESGQVLQ
-251 ALQQMQS
+251 ALQQMQT

-278 QQIAHASLDLSSR
+278 QQIANASQDLSSR

-312 VRTNSENAQ
+312 VRTNTENAQ
-321 QADQLARSASAIAEQ
+321 QADQLARSASAIAVQ
-336 GGEVVGRVVT
+336 GGEVVGKVVT

-419 RSVEQVSHGTELVD
+419 RSVEQVSHGTDLVD

-443 GSIQRVSN
+443 GSIRRVSD
-451 IVAEITTATQEQS
+451 IVTEITTATQEQS

-499 SQAMQLVQTV
+499 DQAMQLVQTV
-509 GVFKLSS
+509 AVFRLSGTPS
-516 QGMGHSAATTRPARH
+516 TRASAMPAAPRQTAPQTRAATM
-531 HQPAHPPARP
+531 
-541 AVQPAARPAF
+541 
-551 KPAPAAK
+551 PAPR
-558 AAVAPP
+558 PTFR
-564 PSAPAVAEQASD
+564 SAPAHTAVQTSAGTPAAAEPVSD

>member
-1 MLHLNNKISHRLA
+1 MPHLNNKISHRLA
-14 GVLGLLLLTM
+14 GVLGLLLLTTL
-24 MAIVGMSLW
+24 AIVGMALW
-33 QMSAMRTLGAEVT
+33 QMGVMRTLSAEVSN
-46 DNWLPSVEKI
+46 NWLPSVETV
-56 NQMNAS
+56 NQMNANIAELR
-62 VIDFRMVEFQHVLNN
+62 VAEFQQALNT
-77 DDSRMAAIE
+77 DSTRAAAIE
-86 RVLQETRTTFDAH
+86 KTMARIQTEFEAH
-99 HKHYVELI
+99 HKTYVALI
-107 SSDEERKLHD
+107 SSPEEHKLHD
-117 TFDTDW
+117 SFEVQW
-123 KRYLQFHEQVLA
+123 KHYLLLHGQILEL
-135 FSRKNEN
+135 SRKNE
-142 TQAKAVLEGDAQRTF
+142 QAQARELLEGDAQRTF
-157 AAMRKVLD
+157 EAMSKVLD
-165 QLIQLNEAGSVS
+165 QLVELNQTGARS
-177 AAAASESA
+177 AAEASESA
-185 YRMARNAMLIAAAL
+185 YLMARNAMVIAAAL
-199 GLALAITTGWWLM
+199 GLAMAVTAGLWLM

-223 QAAHRV
+223 QATHRV

-237 VEHQSEDESGKVLQ
+237 IEHQSQDESGQVLQ
-251 ALQQMQS
+251 ALQQMQT

-278 QQIAHASLDLSSR
+278 QQIANASQDLSSR

-312 VRTNSENAQ
+312 VRTNTENAQ
-321 QADQLARSASAIAEQ
+321 QADQLARSASAIAVQ
-336 GGEVVGRVVT
+336 GGEVVGKVVT

-419 RSVEQVSHGTELVD
+419 RSVEQVSHGTDLVD

-443 GSIQRVSN
+443 GSIRRVSD
-451 IVAEITTATQEQS
+451 IVTEITTATQEQS

-499 SQAMQLVQTV
+499 DQAMQLVQTV
-509 GVFKLSS
+509 AVFRLSGTPS
-516 QGMGHSAATTRPARH
+516 TRASAMPAAPRQTAPQTRAATM
-531 HQPAHPPARP
+531 
-541 AVQPAARPAF
+541 
-551 KPAPAAK
+551 PAPR
-558 AAVAPP
+558 PTFR
-564 PSAPAVAEQASD
+564 SAPAHTAVQTSAGTPAAAEPVSD

>member
-1 MLHLNNKISHRLA
+1 MPHLNNKISHRLA
-14 GVLGLLLLTM
+14 GVLGLLLLTTL
-24 MAIVGMSLW
+24 AIVGMALW
-33 QMSAMRTLGAEVT
+33 QMGVMRTLSAEVSN
-46 DNWLPSVEKI
+46 NWLPSVATV
-56 NQMNAS
+56 NQMNANTGELR
-62 VIDFRMVEFQHVLNN
+62 VAEFQQVLNT
-77 DDSRMAAIE
+77 DSTRVAALEKTMAQIQAE
-86 RVLQETRTTFDAH
+86 FEAH
-99 HKHYVELI
+99 HKTYVALI
-107 SSDEERKLHD
+107 SSPEEQKLHD
-117 TFDTDW
+117 AFDAQW
-123 KRYLQFHEQVLA
+123 KHYLQFHAQLVEL
-135 FSRKNEN
+135 SRKNE
-142 TQAKAVLEGDAQRTF
+142 QAQARELLEGDAQRTF
-157 AAMRKVLD
+157 EAMSKVLD
-165 QLIQLNEAGSVS
+165 QLVELNQTGARS
-177 AAAASESA
+177 AAEASESA
-185 YRMARNAMLIAAAL
+185 YLMARNAMVIAAAL
-199 GLALAITTGWWLM
+199 GLALAVTAGLWLM

-237 VEHQSEDESGKVLQ
+237 IEHQSQDESGQVLQ
-251 ALQQMQS
+251 ALQQMQT

-278 QQIAHASLDLSSR
+278 QQIANASQDLSSR

-312 VRTNSENAQ
+312 VRANTENAQ
-321 QADQLARSASAIAEQ
+321 QADQLARSASAIAVQ
-336 GGEVVGRVVT
+336 GGEVVGKVVT

-419 RSVEQVSHGTELVD
+419 RSVEQVSHGTDLVD

-443 GSIQRVSN
+443 GSIRRVSD
-451 IVAEITTATQEQS
+451 IVTEITTATQEQS

-499 SQAMQLVQTV
+499 DQAMQLVQTV
-509 GVFKLSS
+509 AVFRLSGTPS
-516 QGMGHSAATTRPARH
+516 TRASAM
-531 HQPAHPPARP
+531 
-541 AVQPAARPAF
+541 PAAPRQTAPQTRAAIM
-551 KPAPAAK
+551 PAPR
-558 AAVAPP
+558 PTFR
-564 PSAPAVAEQASD
+564 SAPAHTAVQTSAGTPAAAEPVSD

>member
-1 MLHLNNKISHRLA
+1 MPHLNNKISHRLA
-14 GVLGLLLLTM
+14 GVLGLLLLTTL
-24 MAIVGMSLW
+24 AIVGMALW
-33 QMSAMRTLGAEVT
+33 QMGVMRTLSAEVSN
-46 DNWLPSVEKI
+46 NWLPSVETV
-56 NQMNAS
+56 NQMNANTGELR
-62 VIDFRMVEFQHVLNN
+62 VAEFQQVLNT
-77 DDSRMAAIE
+77 DSTRVAALEKTMAQIQAE
-86 RVLQETRTTFDAH
+86 FEAH
-99 HKHYVELI
+99 HKTYVALI
-107 SSDEERKLHD
+107 SSPEEHKLHD
-117 TFDTDW
+117 AFEAQW
-123 KRYLQFHEQVLA
+123 KHYLQFHAQIVEL
-135 FSRKNEN
+135 SRKNE
-142 TQAKAVLEGDAQRTF
+142 QAQARELLEGDAQRTF
-157 AAMRKVLD
+157 ETMSKVLD
-165 QLIQLNEAGSVS
+165 QLVELNQTGARS
-177 AAAASESA
+177 AAEASESA
-185 YRMARNAMLIAAAL
+185 YLMARNAMVIAAAL
-199 GLALAITTGWWLM
+199 GLALAVTAGLWLM

-237 VEHQSEDESGKVLQ
+237 IEHQSQDESGQVLQ
-251 ALQQMQS
+251 ALQQMQT

-278 QQIAHASLDLSSR
+278 QQIANASQDLSSR

-312 VRTNSENAQ
+312 VRTNTENAQ
-321 QADQLARSASAIAEQ
+321 QADQLARSASAIAVQ
-336 GGEVVGRVVT
+336 GGEVVGKVVT

-419 RSVEQVSHGTELVD
+419 RSVEQVSHGTDLVD

-443 GSIQRVSN
+443 GSIRRVSD
-451 IVAEITTATQEQS
+451 IVTEITTATQEQS

-499 SQAMQLVQTV
+499 DQAMQLVQTV
-509 GVFKLSS
+509 AVFRLSGTPS
-516 QGMGHSAATTRPARH
+516 TRASAMPAAPRQTAPQTRAATM
-531 HQPAHPPARP
+531 
-541 AVQPAARPAF
+541 
-551 KPAPAAK
+551 PAPR
-558 AAVAPP
+558 PTFR
-564 PSAPAVAEQASD
+564 SAPAHTAVQTSAGTPAAAEPVSD

>member
-1 MLHLNNKISHRLA
+1 MPHLNNKISHRLA
-14 GVLGLLLLTM
+14 GVLGLLLLTTL
-24 MAIVGMSLW
+24 AIVGLALW
-33 QMSAMRTLGAEVT
+33 QMGVMRTLSAEVSN
-46 DNWLPSVEKI
+46 NWLPSVETVT
-56 NQMNAS
+56 QMNTNTGELRVA
-62 VIDFRMVEFQHVLNN
+62 EFQQVLNT
-77 DDSRMAAIE
+77 DSTRVAALEKTMAQIQAE
-86 RVLQETRTTFDAH
+86 FEAH
-99 HKHYVELI
+99 HKTYVALI
-107 SSDEERKLHD
+107 SSPEEHKLHD
-117 TFDTDW
+117 AFEAQW
-123 KRYLQFHEQVLA
+123 KHYLQFHAQLVEL
-135 FSRKNEN
+135 SRKNE
-142 TQAKAVLEGDAQRTF
+142 QAQARELLEGDAQRTF
-157 AAMRKVLD
+157 EAMSKVLD
-165 QLIQLNEAGSVS
+165 QLVELNQTGARS
-177 AAAASESA
+177 AAEASESA
-185 YRMARNAMLIAAAL
+185 YLMARNAMVIAAAL
-199 GLALAITTGWWLM
+199 GLAMAVTAGLWLM

-237 VEHQSEDESGKVLQ
+237 IEHQSQDESGQVLQ
-251 ALQQMQS
+251 ALQQMQT

-278 QQIAHASLDLSSR
+278 QQIANASQDLSSR

-312 VRTNSENAQ
+312 VRTNTENAQ
-321 QADQLARSASAIAEQ
+321 QADQLARSASAIAVQ
-336 GGEVVGRVVT
+336 GGEVVGKVVT

-419 RSVEQVSHGTELVD
+419 RSVEQVSHGTDLVD

-443 GSIQRVSN
+443 GSIRRVSD
-451 IVAEITTATQEQS
+451 IVTEITTATQEQS

-499 SQAMQLVQTV
+499 DQAMQLVQTV
-509 GVFKLSS
+509 AVFRLSGTPS
-516 QGMGHSAATTRPARH
+516 TRASAMPAAPHQTAPQTRAATM
-531 HQPAHPPARP
+531 
-541 AVQPAARPAF
+541 
-551 KPAPAAK
+551 PAPR
-558 AAVAPP
+558 PTFR
-564 PSAPAVAEQASD
+564 SAPAHTAVQTSAGTPAAAEPVSD

>member
-1 MLHLNNKISHRLA
+1 MPHLNNKISHRLA
-14 GVLGLLLLTM
+14 GVLGLLLLTTL
-24 MAIVGMSLW
+24 AIVGMALW
-33 QMSAMRTLGAEVT
+33 QMGVMRTLSAEVSN
-46 DNWLPSVEKI
+46 NWLPSVETVT
-56 NQMNAS
+56 QMNTNTGELRVA
-62 VIDFRMVEFQHVLNN
+62 EFQQVLNT
-77 DDSRMAAIE
+77 DSTRVAALEKTMAQIQAE
-86 RVLQETRTTFDAH
+86 FEAH
-99 HKHYVELI
+99 HKTYVALI
-107 SSDEERKLHD
+107 SSPEEHKLHD
-117 TFDTDW
+117 AFEAQW
-123 KRYLQFHEQVLA
+123 KHYLQFHAQLVEL
-135 FSRKNEN
+135 SRKNE
-142 TQAKAVLEGDAQRTF
+142 QAQARELLEGDAQRTF
-157 AAMRKVLD
+157 EAMSKVLD
-165 QLIQLNEAGSVS
+165 QLVELNQTGARS
-177 AAAASESA
+177 AAEASESA
-185 YRMARNAMLIAAAL
+185 YLMARNAMVIAAAL
-199 GLALAITTGWWLM
+199 GLAMAVTAGLWLM

-237 VEHQSEDESGKVLQ
+237 IEHQSQDESGQVLQ
-251 ALQQMQS
+251 ALQQMQT

-278 QQIAHASLDLSSR
+278 QQIANASQDLSSR

-312 VRTNSENAQ
+312 VRTNTENAQ
-321 QADQLARSASAIAEQ
+321 QADQLARSASAIAVQ
-336 GGEVVGRVVT
+336 GGEVVGKVVT

-419 RSVEQVSHGTELVD
+419 RSVEQVSHGTDLVD

-443 GSIQRVSN
+443 GSIRRVSD
-451 IVAEITTATQEQS
+451 IVTEITTATQEQS

-499 SQAMQLVQTV
+499 DQAMQLVQTV
-509 GVFKLSS
+509 AVFRLSGTPS
-516 QGMGHSAATTRPARH
+516 TRASAMPAAPHQTAPQTRAATM
-531 HQPAHPPARP
+531 
-541 AVQPAARPAF
+541 
-551 KPAPAAK
+551 PAPR
-558 AAVAPP
+558 PTFR
-564 PSAPAVAEQASD
+564 SAPAHTAVQTSAGTPAAAEPVSD